1 MTQIG
6 EPKRILR
13 VEPVTVPQEIPAEVE
28 PKKVLEPVRK
38 V

>member
-13 VEPVTVPQEIPAEVE
+13 VEPVKVPIEIPVE
-28 PKKVLEPVRK
+28 KPEKVPAKIER
-38 V
+38 

>member
-13 VEPVTVPQEIPAEVE
+13 VEPVVVPRELPIEKPVKIPV
-28 PKKVLEPVRK
+28 KIGK
-38 V
+38 

>member
-13 VEPVTVPQEIPAEVE
+13 VEPVTIPIQVPVE
-28 PKKVLEPVRK
+28 QPEKVPVR
-38 V
+38 VDR